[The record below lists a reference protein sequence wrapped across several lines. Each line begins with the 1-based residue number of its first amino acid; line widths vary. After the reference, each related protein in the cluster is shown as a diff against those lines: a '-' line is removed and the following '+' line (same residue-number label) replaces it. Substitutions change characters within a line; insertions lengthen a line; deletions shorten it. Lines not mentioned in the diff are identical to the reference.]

1 MTEIKSVHP
10 IYASRRRKRATLYIL
25 LAVAILLLGWHVW
38 AWIWGV
44 VVVFFL
50 NVLAVGWV

>member
-1 MTEIKSVHP
+1 MIDNVRP
-10 IYASRRRKRATLYIL
+10 MYASRRRKRATLYIL
-25 LAVAILLLGWHVW
+25 LAVAILLLGWHFW
-38 AWIWGV
+38 AWVWGV